1 MDIMPDFDLIDREYA
16 YDGEL
21 GALYSKSQTT
31 FRVWSPTAQ
40 RAVLKL
46 YLSSKAVH
54 DESARHSTF
63 ARKFVSARRTVRKTS
78 VLVVTVVVSGEGLC
92 KR

>member
-21 GALYSKSQTT
+21 GALYSKAQTT

-46 YLSSKAVH
+46 YLSAKANLPHSVT
-54 DESARHSTF
+54 EQGQRRMGGYRTRRPARN
-63 ARKFVSARRTVRKTS
+63 
-78 VLVVTVVVSGEGLC
+78 VLYL
-92 KR
+92 